1 MRYLAVLLLFAGSA
15 SAMPV
20 VPNFRSGTM
29 TSRTETKTSMT
40 EVIRSMDYSTGYT
53 YSASGKNVK
62 VEGSDILPGTTPTT
76 TQTVS
81 GVTSTW
87 TGLDLEQKPT
97 WSIVTPGKAFQFVES
112 YTGPGLTNVTDI
124 ERTIQT
130 ESVTDT
136 LSVFGS

>member
-1 MRYLAVLLLFAGSA
+1 MRYLAVLLLFVGSA

-76 TQTVS
+76 TQTVG

-87 TGLDLEQKPT
+87 TGLDLEQKPS
-97 WSIVTPGKAFQFVES
+97 WSIVTPGKAFQFVEN